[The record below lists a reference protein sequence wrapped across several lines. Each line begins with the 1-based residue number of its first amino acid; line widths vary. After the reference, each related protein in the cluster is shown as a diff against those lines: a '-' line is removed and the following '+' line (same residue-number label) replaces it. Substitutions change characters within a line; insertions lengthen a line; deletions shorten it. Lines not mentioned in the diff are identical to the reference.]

1 MGSSKS
7 KLPNERYLMDSLI
20 GIVFYSLSL
29 GLATS
34 LHCIGMCG
42 PIAMALPLNRASK
55 LTVAGGI
62 TSYSIGRSLGYT
74 LMGVV
79 VGIIGLSAAMLGA
92 LQWLSIVSGIL
103 IIFFAWGAYYKT
115 GLKST
120 WINKKVMRA
129 MSKFL
134 KGKPAGATKLLGIG
148 FINAFLPCG
157 MVYVALSSALGTGS
171 VQNAMLFM
179 FFFGIGTLP
188 GFLFLGVLKDFFSRI
203 NFFNRKLVLASLIS
217 LVGLFMI
224 LRGMNL
230 GIPFISP
237 KMEMMMSKANDDQ
250 SDAPKIEAKM
260 SCCSSN
266 DEDSC
271 EEITE

>member
-1 MGSSKS
+1 
-7 KLPNERYLMDSLI
+7 MDSLI

-34 LHCIGMCG
+34 LYCIGMCG
-42 PIAMALPLNRASK
+42 PIAMALPLIRASK

-134 KGKPAGATKLLGIG
+134 KGKPAGATKLLDRKSTRL
-148 FINAFLPCG
+148 N
-157 MVYVALSSALGTGS
+157 SSHVRISYA
-171 VQNAMLFM
+171 VFC
-179 FFFGIGTLP
+179 
-188 GFLFLGVLKDFFSRI
+188 LKKKKNI
-203 NFFNRKLVLASLIS
+203 
-217 LVGLFMI
+217 
-224 LRGMNL
+224 
-230 GIPFISP
+230 
-237 KMEMMMSKANDDQ
+237 
-250 SDAPKIEAKM
+250 
-260 SCCSSN
+260 
-266 DEDSC
+266 
-271 EEITE
+271 